1 MDFNIID
8 LVFNISI
15 LFYALIILKSPQASD
30 CQRGQWYQE
39 DLKYL
44 GKEEIL

>member
-1 MDFNIID
+1 MAFNIID

-15 LFYALIILKSPQASD
+15 LFYALILKSPQASD
-30 CQRGQWYQE
+30 CQRGQWYQK